1 MNNNI
6 KIAVI
11 GGTGKSGRYL
21 VKHLIQKGY
30 PFKALVRNPQHFTE
44 THPLAEVIVGNVTN
58 ADAVYELLQ
67 GCSAVISMLGMGLPP
82 GDPTQ
87 FATATH
93 NILNAMK
100 AHTIRRYIVT
110 TGLNVNTPFD
120 SKGPETADATAWM
133 HQNFPASS
141 QSKQEEYELLA
152 ASNADWTMLRLPLIE
167 LTDELKPISTS
178 LTDCPGSHISA
189 AGLADFAV
197 KQLYDETYF
206 RQAPF
211 IADK

>member
-21 VKHLIQKGY
+21 VKRLIQKGY
-30 PFKALVRNPQHFTE
+30 PFRALVRNPQHFTE
-44 THPLAEVIVGNVTN
+44 NNPLAEIVIGDVTN
-58 ADAVYELLQ
+58 SAAVYELMQ
-67 GCSAVISMLGMGLPP
+67 GCGAVISMLGMGLPP

-87 FATATH
+87 FATATR
-93 NILNAMK
+93 NILNAMQ
-100 AHTIRRYIVT
+100 AHTINRYIVT

-120 SKGPETADATAWM
+120 GKGPETAGATAWM

-141 QSKQEEYELLA
+141 KSKQEEYGLLA
-152 ASNADWTMLRLPLIE
+152 TSNADWTMLRLPLIE
-167 LTDELKPISTS
+167 LTNELRPISTS

-189 AGLADFAV
+189 TSLADFAV